1 MRLLTKHC
9 LPGKESVP
17 VRYLCVFLFML
28 GAALT
33 SYSFK
38 QQFAF
43 QALSSSVVN
52 TDSHD
57 IYQII
62 FYYSW
67 LPRIVLAIIC
77 GAALSLAGL
86 LMQQVL
92 RNPLVSPATLGVATG
107 SQLALF
113 LTTLFAPEWLSIG
126 SDWIAMLGGSCA
138 VLMVFM
144 LSWKRGLA
152 PLIVVLAGLVVNL
165 YFSSINSALLLFYQE
180 ELKGL
185 MVWGAGS
192 LDQNSWTGVSYLLP
206 RLGLVLAI
214 TVLLLRPLSVL
225 DLDERSAKSLG
236 AALHHLRFI
245 GLALAIFLTGCVVS
259 VAGVISFVGLVAP
272 ALAKL
277 LGARTLKQR
286 MIWSPLLGALLLLCT
301 DLFVQ
306 LISDQ
311 LPSLV
316 PTGATTALLGAPL
329 LLWLI
334 PRLEMGRQFPADK
347 PAALP
352 ISRAGRPLALLS
364 ALFLLLL
371 VLSVLALV
379 AGQGATGWEWPSA
392 SLINTAYEWRLPRI
406 LAAISAGVLLALAG
420 SIIQRLTGNPMAS
433 PELLG
438 ISSGSAMGLIATLWL
453 FPMASLFM
461 LCVAGICSALLVLA
475 LIVMLN
481 QGNGFRSDRLL
492 LTGMAVTALFEPV
505 SSILLANNDPRGQQM
520 LAWISG
526 STYYMDY
533 TLAIVAGSLAMMML
547 FVSRLFIRWLEIF
560 PLGDVTALSLGVGTR
575 RARLI
580 LLVFVA
586 LLTVVSTLIV
596 GPLSFVGLLAP
607 HMARMLGFARASH
620 QMLAA
625 SLLGGGLMVLADWVG
640 RQILFPQEI
649 PAGLVASLIGG
660 TYFMWMLR
668 KA

>member
-1 MRLLTKHC
+1 
-9 LPGKESVP
+9 
-17 VRYLCVFLFML
+17 
-28 GAALT
+28 
-33 SYSFK
+33 
-38 QQFAF
+38 
-43 QALSSSVVN
+43 
-52 TDSHD
+52 
-57 IYQII
+57 
-62 FYYSW
+62 
-67 LPRIVLAIIC
+67 
-77 GAALSLAGL
+77 
-86 LMQQVL
+86 
-92 RNPLVSPATLGVATG
+92 
-107 SQLALF
+107 
-113 LTTLFAPEWLSIG
+113 
-126 SDWIAMLGGSCA
+126 
-138 VLMVFM
+138 
-144 LSWKRGLA
+144 
-152 PLIVVLAGLVVNL
+152 
-165 YFSSINSALLLFYQE
+165 
-180 ELKGL
+180 
-185 MVWGAGS
+185 
-192 LDQNSWTGVSYLLP
+192 
-206 RLGLVLAI
+206 
-214 TVLLLRPLSVL
+214 
-225 DLDERSAKSLG
+225 
-236 AALHHLRFI
+236 
-245 GLALAIFLTGCVVS
+245 
-259 VAGVISFVGLVAP
+259 
-272 ALAKL
+272 
-277 LGARTLKQR
+277 
-286 MIWSPLLGALLLLCT
+286 
-301 DLFVQ
+301 
-306 LISDQ
+306 
-311 LPSLV
+311 
-316 PTGATTALLGAPL
+316 
-329 LLWLI
+329 
-334 PRLEMGRQFPADK
+334 
-347 PAALP
+347 
-352 ISRAGRPLALLS
+352 
-364 ALFLLLL
+364 
-371 VLSVLALV
+371 
-379 AGQGATGWEWPSA
+379 
-392 SLINTAYEWRLPRI
+392 
-406 LAAISAGVLLALAG
+406 
-420 SIIQRLTGNPMAS
+420 MAS